1 MHDEPLNIALREEIP
16 EDRPFLLEVYA
27 STRIDELAATGWPDD
42 QKRAFIEMQFN
53 ARERTYPRVDN
64 RIILLN
70 GRPVGRILVD
80 RGEAAIVLRDIAVLT
95 EYRNAGI
102 GSRLIQDLMNEAT
115 AANKPITL
123 HVVAFSPAVR
133 LYERL
138 GFRRTGPEGAYL
150 EMKWV
155 PVTS

>member
-1 MHDEPLNIALREEIP
+1 MQNEPLNLVLREATA
-16 EDRPFLLEVYA
+16 EDQPFLLEVYA

-42 QKRAFIEMQFN
+42 QKRAFIEMQFS

-64 RIILLN
+64 RIILVD
-70 GRPVGRILVD
+70 GRAAGRLLVD
-80 RGEAAIVLRDIAVLT
+80 RREAEIVLSDIALLT

-102 GSRLIQDLMNEAT
+102 GSRLIQDLMKEAT
-115 AANKPITL
+115 IANKPITL